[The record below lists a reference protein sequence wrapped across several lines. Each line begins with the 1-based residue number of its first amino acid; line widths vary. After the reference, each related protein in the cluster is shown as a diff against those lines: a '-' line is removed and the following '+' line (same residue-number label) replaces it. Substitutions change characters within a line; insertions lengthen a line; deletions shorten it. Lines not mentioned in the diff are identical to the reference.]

1 MDKNITQEEFNVEDF
16 LDTSCD
22 SWMEAD

>member
-1 MDKNITQEEFNVEDF
+1 MDKNIAQEDFNVENF